1 MRALPRVLLLCI
13 ATLLTSGCRKIA
25 DTFFFV
31 DLETEEICKT
41 ERSLAFPASPAG
53 TATQE
58 QTLTFP
64 LGQVGAELPER
75 TFRVTGW
82 GATQHFPGQADVAVP
97 TTRIAITFLVGA
109 VLLTAGAL
117 ARSAPR
123 WRPLA
128 PMAVLAGAAVTAGA
142 ALTVFL
148 DYRAAVAQTAS
159 TPPEVVTAVTVH
171 AGGWLVGVAGAT
183 AVATARLA
191 CWTAP
196 APAPTA
202 PAPAAAEIAAADP
215 APPDQQSPPAL
226 PAWSPAD
233 FQRPRPGAEA
243 G

>member
-1 MRALPRVLLLCI
+1 M
-13 ATLLTSGCRKIA
+13 S
-25 DTFFFV
+25 
-31 DLETEEICKT
+31 E
-41 ERSLAFPASPAG
+41 
-53 TATQE
+53 
-58 QTLTFP
+58 
-64 LGQVGAELPER
+64 GAEAIESADGEPVARRRLAVGLQSSAAVTAGLAVVSPLQEVYSISWDIGAAVQ

-109 VLLTAGAL
+109 VLLAAGVL
-117 ARSAPR
+117 ARSVPRGRPVAP
-123 WRPLA
+123 LL
-128 PMAVLAGAAVTAGA
+128 VLAGAAVTAAA

-183 AVATARLA
+183 AVATALLA
-191 CWTAP
+191 CWTARPVP

-202 PAPAAAEIAAADP
+202 PAPAPAAPAPAPAAAEVAADP
-215 APPDQQSPPAL
+215 APPDQESPRTL

>member
-1 MRALPRVLLLCI
+1 MSESAGPIGSASGSAPAAPRWPAAGLQSSAAVTAGLAVLAPL
-13 ATLLTSGCRKIA
+13 
-25 DTFFFV
+25 
-31 DLETEEICKT
+31 
-41 ERSLAFPASPAG
+41 
-53 TATQE
+53 QE
-58 QTLTFP
+58 VYSIRWDI
-64 LGQVGAELPER
+64 GEAVR

-183 AVATARLA
+183 AVATALLA
-191 CWTAP
+191 CWTAQPAP

-202 PAPAAAEIAAADP
+202 PAPAAAEVAAADP
-215 APPDQQSPPAL
+215 APPDQESPPAL